1 MRGWVFSN
9 LALLDALMSPDLNRH
24 SLSRQI
30 ADQVD
35 GLSIQMA
42 AAALDACL
50 DRIAHAIAQG
60 GSVRLAGFGTFS
72 SRQRKRRTTRH
83 PRTQALLEIPAT
95 WIPTFS
101 PSPQLQDRLR
111 AAKSQ
116 SEEIS

>member
-1 MRGWVFSN
+1 MRGWD
-9 LALLDALMSPDLNRH
+9 LLTLLGHPMSLDLNRH
-24 SLSRQI
+24 SLSRQM
-30 ADQVD
+30 AAQVD

-83 PRTQALLEIPAT
+83 PRTQVPIDIPAS

-111 AAKSQ
+111 TARAE
-116 SEEIS
+116 SEEIP